1 MESIEKLILIIEK
14 LKDFDTWK
22 EFKND
27 PEWLNKELRKEDTDE
42 GE

>member
-1 MESIEKLILIIEK
+1 MELIDRLLEIIEE

-27 PEWLNKELRKEDTDE
+27 PEWVANKLKE
-42 GE
+42 

>member
-27 PEWLNKELRKEDTDE
+27 PEWLSKELLKEDDGNNT
-42 GE
+42 

>member
-1 MESIEKLILIIEK
+1 MDTVEKLLEIIES

-27 PEWLNKELRKEDTDE
+27 PDWVSNQLKDKE
-42 GE
+42 